1 MKKYFY
7 LFSLTIIMIV
17 ILITTPMIQVKI
29 NKDNRIIDTDKTSS
43 INNTSFDNT
52 EKSTITHNNNTLN
65 NMNSLVYCSNKVH
78 ITIQEFINN
87 MQCADYTVKSGDTLT
102 DIAGR
107 YSSTC
112 SLNASLKLIKT
123 ANNINSST
131 SLQSGMIL
139 KIPEKILKNGTVY
152 KIAAGDTWSKLCN
165 KYYPLYDVNYIMP
178 LLIFINNFND
188 TTLPLGKE
196 IYLPKI

>member
-1 MKKYFY
+1 M
-7 LFSLTIIMIV
+7 II
-17 ILITTPMIQVKI
+17 ILITAPIIQIKI
-29 NKDNRIIDTDKTSS
+29 NKDNKITDTANTSS
-43 INNTSFDNT
+43 INNTSIDNT
-52 EKSTITHNNNTLN
+52 EKNTLTHSNNFLN
-65 NMNSLVYCSNKVH
+65 NMNSSVYCSNKVH

-87 MQCADYTVKSGDTLT
+87 MQCADYTVKTGDTLT
-102 DIAGR
+102 DIASR

-123 ANNINSST
+123 ANNMNSSAT
-131 SLQSGMIL
+131 LQSGMIL

-152 KIAAGDTWSKLCN
+152 KITSGDTWSKLCN